1 MNTQESTPETFE
13 PYVFQTRNTREG
25 ENKAHS
31 KEGAQAMGFKGSI
44 VGGAIVYGQM
54 IQPLVKRY
62 GETWLGQHCLS
73 LRFKAPAY
81 DEDYVT
87 SHITPETS
95 EDGDISFHIRAT
107 NAAGQE
113 LIEMCTH
120 IPETLPGVD
129 PLAALEPR
137 DWEGA
142 RQLGTWDRM
151 ELNTP
156 FRAYHFQIT
165 QSQQNTYCDL
175 TQDPLP
181 LYLEGDRPP
190 LHPGLLMAQG
200 SMAVQHQFVMP
211 FWIHTGSTLLTR
223 QVIRIGDEVELRCT
237 PIEKWKRGEND
248 WVTFY
253 QAYYLNGQPAQP
265 VQSAQPAI
273 EVWKTSIV
281 KVAKRS

>member
-1 MNTQESTPETFE
+1 MNAQESTPEPFAA
-13 PYVFQTRNTREG
+13 YVFQTRNTTEG

-62 GETWLGQHCLS
+62 GETWLGRHWLS

-81 DEDYVT
+81 DDDYVT

-95 EDGDISFHIRAT
+95 ENGDLPFHIRAT
-107 NAAGQE
+107 DEDGQE
-113 LIEMCTH
+113 LIEMRTH
-120 IPETLPGVD
+120 IPETLPAVD
-129 PLAALEPR
+129 PVAAREPIE
-137 DWEGA
+137 WKGE
-142 RQLGTWDRM
+142 RQLGSWDRM

-156 FRAYHFQIT
+156 FRAYRFQIA

-175 TQDPLP
+175 TKDTLP
-181 LYLEGDRPP
+181 LYLEGETPP

-200 SMAVQHQFVMP
+200 SMAVQHQFVLP
-211 FWIHTGSTLLTR
+211 FWIHTGSTILTR
-223 QVIRIGDEVELRCT
+223 ELIRIGDEVELRCT

-253 QAYYLNGQPAQP
+253 QAYYLNGQPA
-265 VQSAQPAI
+265 V

-281 KVAKRS
+281 KVANRS

>member
-1 MNTQESTPETFE
+1 MNTQQSTPETFE

-54 IQPLVKRY
+54 LQPLVKRY
-62 GETWLGQHCLS
+62 GETWLGRHWFS

-81 DEDYVT
+81 DDDYVT
-87 SHITPETS
+87 SHITPEAS
-95 EDGDISFHIRAT
+95 ENGDISFHIRAT
-107 NAAGQE
+107 NTDGQE
-113 LIEMCTH
+113 LIKMRTH
-120 IPETLPGVD
+120 IPEALPAVD
-129 PLAALEPR
+129 PLAALEAK
-137 DWEGA
+137 DWDGE
-142 RQLGTWDRM
+142 RQLGSWDRM

-156 FRAYHFQIT
+156 FRPYRFQIA

-175 TQDPLP
+175 TEDTLP
-181 LYLEGDRPP
+181 LYLEGDAPP

-200 SMAVQHQFVMP
+200 SMAVQHQFEMP
-211 FWIHTGSTLLTR
+211 FWIHTGSTILTR
-223 QVIRIGDEVELRCT
+223 QLIRIGDAVELRCT

-253 QAYYLNGQPAQP
+253 QAYYLSSQTM
-265 VQSAQPAI
+265 QSAQPAV

-281 KVAKRS
+281 KIANRS